1 MISLY
6 ASTAELVAALN
17 ALPEKDQES
26 VKLHVKETLAR
37 VLSQAQEGKLAHYNI
52 MAMISS
58 NDRSF
63 HANKELGDEVS
74 AIEDALIHHG
84 AEEILQMIDHMNE
97 AQRHAAIVQ
106 QRILNKM

>member
-17 ALPEKDQES
+17 ELSDEDQRMI
-26 VKLHVKETLAR
+26 KFHVKETLTR
-37 VLSQAQEGKLAHYNI
+37 VLSQAQEGKLAHYNL

-63 HANKELGDEVS
+63 HANKELGDTVS
-74 AIEDALIHHG
+74 MVEDALIHHG

-106 QRILNKM
+106 QRIINKM